1 MMQSTEQKHAPG
13 IEDQIRSL
21 RVLVIDDEHYSRK
34 VIHSLLIAIGVKEIH
49 EANDGIKGLEAVRSL
64 APDLVIVDWE
74 MPGLNGTDFTR
85 AVRSPG
91 TFPYPDVP
99 IIMLTGHAERSLVV
113 AAVKVGVNEYLLKP
127 VSSQGL
133 RARIVSVLTK
143 PRNIVQ
149 KKGYYGPE
157 PRKLSSY
164 KPEKDSGFDNVVLL
178 N

>member
-1 MMQSTEQKHAPG
+1 MQSIEQKPAPN
-13 IEDQIRSL
+13 IDEQIRAL
-21 RVLVIDDEHYSRK
+21 KVLIVDDEHYSRK
-34 VIHSLLIAIGVKEIH
+34 VIHGLLTAIGVRQIL
-49 EANDGIKGLEAVRSL
+49 EASDGLKGLDAIRSH
-64 APDLVIVDWE
+64 APDIVIVDWE

-85 AVRSPG
+85 VVRSPG

-113 AAVKVGVNEYLLKP
+113 AAVKVGVNEYILKP

-149 KKGYYGPE
+149 KKDYYGPE

-164 KPEKDSGFDNVVLL
+164 KPEKDSGFDNIVLV

>member
-1 MMQSTEQKHAPG
+1 MQSTEQRLAPN
-13 IEDQIRSL
+13 IEEQIRSL
-21 RVLVIDDEHYSRK
+21 KVLVVDDEHYSRK
-34 VIHSLLIAIGVKEIH
+34 VIHSLLIAIGVKEIL
-49 EANDGIKGLEAVRSL
+49 EANDGVKGLDAIRTH

-74 MPGLNGTDFTR
+74 MPGLNGTEFTR
-85 AVRSPG
+85 VVRSPG

-113 AAVKVGVNEYLLKP
+113 AAVKVGVDEYLLKP

-149 KKGYYGPE
+149 KNGYYGPE
-157 PRKLSSY
+157 PRKFSSY
-164 KPEKDSGFDNVVLL
+164 KPEKDSGFDNVVLV

>member
-1 MMQSTEQKHAPG
+1 MQSLEQKSAPSL
-13 IEDQIRSL
+13 EDQIRAL
-21 RVLVIDDEHYSRK
+21 RVLIVDDEHYSRK
-34 VIHSLLIAIGVKEIH
+34 VIHSLLIALGVKEIH
-49 EANDGIKGLEAVRSL
+49 EANDGIKGLEAVR
-64 APDLVIVDWE
+64 AIVPDLVVVDWE
-74 MPGLNGTDFTR
+74 MPGLTGTDFTR

-113 AAVKVGVNEYLLKP
+113 TAVKCGVNEYLLKP
-127 VSSQGL
+127 VSGQAL

-143 PRNIVQ
+143 RRPIVQ

-157 PRKLSSY
+157 LRKFSSY
-164 KPEKDSGFDNVVLL
+164 KPEQESGFDHFVLL